1 MSNLC
6 YRNNKLL
13 APPKTHTKQN
23 KTEEKKH
30 QTTLEDEAEEDEDEE
45 AEDYFALIQRITQKS
60 KFGSVARLLDPR
72 TNTET
77 DPPPTVIRAVLRKL
91 DSHGLL
97 KLNPRP
103 SFLVNR

>member
-77 DPPPTVIRAVLRKL
+77 DPVIRAVLRKL

-97 KLNPRP
+97 KKK
-103 SFLVNR
+103 SKTQFFGK

>member
-60 KFGSVARLLDPR
+60 NFVCFAGLFY
-72 TNTET
+72 
-77 DPPPTVIRAVLRKL
+77 PTTKT
-91 DSHGLL
+91 
-97 KLNPRP
+97 
-103 SFLVNR
+103 